1 LRRWPSGREKMRL
14 KMLKRAKTPTVKRK
28 RRRFEGLVKPVSFN
42 GVVRMVVLA
51 SGLVD
56 MMLGKIT

>member
-1 LRRWPSGREKMRL
+1 MRL